1 MEIFLRSVWGCRL
14 QQLLCCKICF
24 THFKQNARTAV
35 PKQIRWRGDQN
46 PSFLFLIPY
55 RVAAGSWNDCCCM
68 LKADSH
74 RAENYFHAPCEVR
87 RLEDSLKKKSN
98 FHLSYMRKLRPR
110 CNVTTHP
117 NEIVCFKEKASF
129 WAHYSDTYSHGS
141 VFRGSTVN
149 TVLSGSCL
157 VSWVHATSSGEPLIF
172 LPLFCV
178 VLGGRSCLP
187 PCCYPCCCNYS
198 VVWGI
203 FGLTCCI
210 PFASPRDWNKSKH
223 YGLPSGKL
231 IALDV
236 YVLVFT
242 ELDCTVWSLP
252 GCIWLS
258 IVCVFFFMCSVRS
271 CVQSCRKHRTQNIK
285 IILTVA
291 EELNVC
297 L

>member
-1 MEIFLRSVWGCRL
+1 MILTAAVQRAEAAQLTHSCRV
-14 QQLLCCKICF
+14 
-24 THFKQNARTAV
+24 HA
-35 PKQIRWRGDQN
+35 
-46 PSFLFLIPY
+46 SFLEFMPPHQESRWSFY
-55 RVAAGSWNDCCCM
+55 R
-68 LKADSH
+68 
-74 RAENYFHAPCEVR
+74 
-87 RLEDSLKKKSN
+87 
-98 FHLSYMRKLRPR
+98 
-110 CNVTTHP
+110 
-117 NEIVCFKEKASF
+117 CF
-129 WAHYSDTYSHGS
+129 
-141 VFRGSTVN
+141 
-149 TVLSGSCL
+149 VLC
-157 VSWVHATSSGEPLIF
+157 W
-172 LPLFCV
+172 
-178 VLGGRSCLP
+178 GGRSCLP

-223 YGLPSGKL
+223 YGLQSGKL

-258 IVCVFFFMCSVRS
+258 VVCFFFMCSVRS
-271 CVQSCRKHRTQNIK
+271 CVQSCRKHKTQNIK